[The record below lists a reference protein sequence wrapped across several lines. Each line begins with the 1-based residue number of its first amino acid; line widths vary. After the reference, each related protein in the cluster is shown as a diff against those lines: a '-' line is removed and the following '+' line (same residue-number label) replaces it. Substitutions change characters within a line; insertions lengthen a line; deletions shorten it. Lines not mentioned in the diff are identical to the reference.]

1 MVITVLTIRLT
12 FKEYLVNQQPIVRSV
27 HLWNYCALE
36 VLIALARQVNRFLVQ
51 VVITVPVDQK
61 NPLFVNIQITVLQT
75 PPKSCLVSWAI
86 KLSTLPLRTSVLTM
100 TITVR
105 SVSRELMAITR
116 DASSVDSVPL
126 VSSVQME
133 QKAPLIISARK
144 ARTAQRVLER
154 HRLVLLVPMVTD
166 LEPPRNLIAFHAQ
179 QTPSTTWRTRERA
192 CPVEVLLYQQR
203 DKHYVLAWVSHDLFS
218 RLMGHAYVC

>member
-27 HLWNYCALE
+27 HLWNCCALE
-36 VLIALARQVNRFLVQ
+36 ALIALATQVNQFLVQ
-51 VVITVPVDQK
+51 VAITVPVDHK
-61 NPLFVNIQITVLQT
+61 NLLFVNIQITVLQT

-86 KLSTLPLRTSVLTM
+86 KLSTLRTSVFTM

-105 SVSRELMAITR
+105 SVSLELMAIIR
-116 DASSVDSVPL
+116 DASSVDSVPP

-144 ARTAQRVLER
+144 ARTAQPVLAR
-154 HRLVLLVPMVTD
+154 HKLVLLVPMVTD

-192 CPVEVLLYQQR
+192 CPVAVLLYQRR

>member
-1 MVITVLTIRLT
+1 MRKTALLSPIYKFRLLTGVFFFMILLT
-12 FKEYLVNQQPIVRSV
+12 
-27 HLWNYCALE
+27 H
-36 VLIALARQVNRFLVQ
+36 QVA
-51 VVITVPVDQK
+51 ITVPVDHK

-75 PPKSCLVSWAI
+75 PPESCLVSWAI
-86 KLSTLPLRTSVLTM
+86 KLSTLRTSVLTM

-105 SVSRELMAITR
+105 SVSQELMAITR
-116 DASSVDSVPL
+116 DASSVDSVPP

-144 ARTAQRVLER
+144 ARTAQPVLAR

-192 CPVEVLLYQQR
+192 CPVAVLLYQQR

>member
-1 MVITVLTIRLT
+1 MRKTALLSPIFKFRLLTGVFFFMILLT
-12 FKEYLVNQQPIVRSV
+12 
-27 HLWNYCALE
+27 H
-36 VLIALARQVNRFLVQ
+36 Q

-75 PPKSCLVSWAI
+75 PPESCLVSWAI
-86 KLSTLPLRTSVLTM
+86 KLSTVQSPVLTM
-100 TITVR
+100 TINVR

-116 DASSVDSVPL
+116 DASSVNSVPL

-144 ARTAQRVLER
+144 ARTAQPVLER

-203 DKHYVLAWVSHDLFS
+203 DKHYVLAWVSHDRFS